1 MGKVLVVCLNPT
13 FQKTYMFKS
22 FILSQVNRELYHR
35 EDASGKGINVAR
47 VLTQKN
53 IDNSILTHLHIK
65 DESRMLS
72 LVNRDNIN
80 IKYVLDNKS
89 RVRTCSTI
97 LTKSGET
104 TELVEESNGVDDT
117 TDLKIRELFNK
128 EIESCEYLIIT
139 GTRSPNYSDNIYS
152 DFVKIARNRGVK
164 VLLDVAKSELI
175 RCIEYKPNIIK
186 PNLSEFMKTF
196 YGEDVLENTDSLDC
210 KDKVISKIK
219 ELYKKYN
226 IVSIISRGINPTWVY
241 DQSGFYEVEVIKSN
255 KLINTIGCGD
265 TLSASLVASLIEG
278 KSIKDSLISAMVDAK
293 LNAES
298 EIPGSL
304 I

>member
-1 MGKVLVVCLNPT
+1 MSKVLVVCLNPT

-22 FILSQVNRELYHR
+22 FILSQVNREIYHR

-47 VLTQKN
+47 VLTQKH
-53 IDNSILTHLHIK
+53 ISNSILTHLHFE
-65 DESRMLS
+65 DESKMLS
-72 LVNRDNIN
+72 LLNRDNIN

-97 LTKSGET
+97 LTKNKET
-104 TELVEESNGVDDT
+104 TELVEESSGVDNT
-117 TDLKIRELFNK
+117 TDSKIRELFNK
-128 EIESCEYLIIT
+128 EIKNCEYLIIT

-152 DFVKIARNRGVK
+152 DFVKIARDRDVK
-164 VLLDVAKSELI
+164 VLLDVSKSELI
-175 RCIEYKPNIIK
+175 RCVESKPNIIK

-196 YGEDVLENTDSLDC
+196 YNEDILENSESSDC

-219 ELYKKYN
+219 ELYNNYN
-226 IVSIISRGINPTWVY
+226 IVSIISRGINPIWVY
-241 DQSGFYEVEVIKSN
+241 DETGFYEVEVLKSD
-255 KLINTIGCGD
+255 KCINTIGCGD
-265 TLSASLVASLIEG
+265 TLSASLVANLIKGKNIKASLTNAIY
-278 KSIKDSLISAMVDAK
+278 DAK